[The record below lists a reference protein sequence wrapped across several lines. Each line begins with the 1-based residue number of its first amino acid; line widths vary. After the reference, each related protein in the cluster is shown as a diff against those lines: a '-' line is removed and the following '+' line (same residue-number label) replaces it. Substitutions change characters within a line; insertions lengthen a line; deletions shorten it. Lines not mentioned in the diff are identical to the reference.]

1 MTDCSHAPVYA
12 GEGKHR
18 CRRCKAELLRSQV
31 DCIRERVIEKLAEP
45 RRVRVRSRLE
55 RDYEN
60 LGKL

>member
-1 MTDCSHAPVYA
+1 MTDCSHAPVYV

-31 DCIRERVIEKLAEP
+31 DRIRERVIEKLAEP

-55 RDYEN
+55 RYYEN

>member
-1 MTDCSHAPVYA
+1 VTDCTHAPVYV
-12 GEGKHR
+12 GEGKHK

-31 DCIRERVIEKLAEP
+31 DRIRESVIEKLAEP